1 MNIFLIFML
10 VYFKI
15 FQRLIN
21 LTDLGMVLFLNRVIE
36 FIRAI
41 MVHTNLLVSGSWRSP
56 TARPQRAVRVEL

>member
-10 VYFKI
+10 AYFKI

-21 LTDLGMVLFLNRVIE
+21 LTDLDLVLFLNRVIE

-41 MVHTNLLVSGSWRSP
+41 MVHMNLLSWFL
-56 TARPQRAVRVEL
+56 AHGEIPQLVLSEQ